1 MDCHLRIIGFISRK
15 TALQLM
21 LMPRKTNERVGL
33 ASSWRMTAVIAQAWG
48 SFSYYDEPRSRYD
61 AERKDV
67 IFIDP
72 VTKKN
77 TKRHYT
83 KKAKEK

>member
-1 MDCHLRIIGFISRK
+1 MKGTEK
-15 TALQLM
+15 
-21 LMPRKTNERVGL
+21 
-33 ASSWRMTAVIAQAWG
+33 WRIAQAWG

-83 KKAKEK
+83 KKAKKK